1 MEKNNVTVKKLDA
14 DNEETKKLLKEY
26 QLPEGNYY
34 DVECGDNWIRAID
47 MDNYLIYHSEKQKG
61 KNNREFID
69 VRIDGSASKKGD
81 HMKKLRYD
89 ITDGTENA
97 KLIVEEM
104 KIYNGQEVIIIRRHS
119 AGSENFD
126 GELEDSDSSTIH
138 YVIHQKE
145 IVDTLL
151 TMRFNDRYQNSEI
164 YQSMH
169 VGIPSDYVRPADSF
183 VLPGH
188 TVYRIGKK
196 DPMLNIALEVNSTY
210 VLKDDTLKIRG
221 MAFEEID
228 KDLYEQS
235 LGVRFV
241 EDIFGKIDLSQA
253 KSVILYGNL
262 EQAIRVLKKD
272 TGIEIV
278 YKVIGSDSNNSF
290 EDSFSLPCKTPYEIN
305 RDEIDSIIANLQ
317 NKYSD
322 EIFIDAVVIELE
334 KFKTEMRNKVA
345 AYPQMMSSLGAMNIR
360 TFNFDYIL
368 ENRDYMFVKAR
379 EEYNNM
385 YANSLT
391 EKQYH

>member
-1 MEKNNVTVKKLDA
+1 M
-14 DNEETKKLLKEY
+14 
-26 QLPEGNYY
+26 
-34 DVECGDNWIRAID
+34 
-47 MDNYLIYHSEKQKG
+47 G
-61 KNNREFID
+61 KNNGIIRFDEVTRELLQATDGEYVIFDKKDNYMQVADVKNNLMYYLEKQDGRDGQKFID
-69 VRIDGSASKKGD
+69 VSINGPASEKDYHKK
-81 HMKKLRYD
+81 MLRYD
-89 ITDGTENA
+89 ITNGIENA

-104 KIYNGQEVIIIRRHS
+104 HIYDGQEELCFKRR
-119 AGSENFD
+119 AANREDFD
-126 GELEDSDSSTIH
+126 GICEDNDSSAIYYIMH
-138 YVIHQKE
+138 ENNSQN
-145 IVDTLL
+145 LL
-151 TMRFNDRYQNSEI
+151 TIRLTDGYQNSDI
-164 YQSMH
+164 YQSMY
-169 VGIPSDYVRPADSF
+169 VGIPSDYVHPADSF

-196 DPMLNIALEVNSTY
+196 DPMLNIALEVNSKY
-210 VLKDDTLKIRG
+210 VLKDDTLIIRG
-221 MAFEEID
+221 MAFEKID

-235 LGVRFV
+235 LDVGFV

-253 KSVILYGNL
+253 KSVILYGNF

-305 RDEIDSIIANLQ
+305 ENEIDSIIANLQ

-368 ENRDYMFVKAR
+368 ENRDYMFVEAR